1 MAFGGSN
8 VIVSNLDTAKFVP
21 DLWSDEIFAAHKANL
36 VLAGL
41 VRKLM
46 VKGKKGDSINLPV
59 PARGSASTKSVNTAV
74 NTIVESGTGINIA
87 LTNHWEYSRLIED
100 IAEVQALSSLRRF
113 YTDDAGHALATAKDT
128 QLFAAARTL
137 NGSTATDSWSGA
149 VIAGDG
155 STQFVDAAGNANATA
170 ITDAGIRR
178 VIQDLDDNN
187 MPMNDRFLVVPPV
200 GRRIMM
206 GLARFTEQAFVGSGD
221 TIRNGKLGD
230 VYGVSVH
237 VSSNCPTPSAATTA
251 RIGLLAHKDAIVLC
265 EVLGPRVQTQYKQ
278 EYLATLLTA
287 DNIFGV
293 GEVYDDGGRAI
304 AMPGS

>member
-1 MAFGGSN
+1 
-8 VIVSNLDTAKFVP
+8 
-21 DLWSDEIFAAHKANL
+21 
-36 VLAGL
+36 
-41 VRKLM
+41 
-46 VKGKKGDSINLPV
+46 
-59 PARGSASTKSVNTAV
+59 
-74 NTIVESGTGINIA
+74 
-87 LTNHWEYSRLIED
+87 
-100 IAEVQALSSLRRF
+100 
-113 YTDDAGHALATAKDT
+113 
-128 QLFAAARTL
+128 
-137 NGSTATDSWSGA
+137 
-149 VIAGDG
+149 
-155 STQFVDAAGNANATA
+155 
-170 ITDAGIRR
+170 
-178 VIQDLDDNN
+178 
-187 MPMNDRFLVVPPV
+187 
-200 GRRIMM
+200 MM